1 MNIGNTTNIDSAEPS
16 IRYPIDMSIEEQ
28 SDYIR
33 FQFFR
38 YKPPLERTTED
49 PDTGVVGTTAGYL
62 KGYYGEEG
70 EGSIGTKASGDI
82 LMYMPQDVSTSMAS
96 SWGGKEISNV
106 AAGALSAYANATNL
120 ELGDAVKSIQD
131 GIRNLAGAPTS
142 AGAALVKMGLS
153 ATGAQANLSQNDIL
167 GGTSGII
174 LNPNTEVLFG
184 GPSIRNI
191 GFKFKMMA
199 RSEKEAIRMLRIC
212 RKFQYHA
219 APRMGTNKEIEGKIL
234 KNTIALTTANTG
246 GLFAKTD
253 LDKKKSAEDL
263 KGFTQVNNFI
273 QLPDLCLFKYM
284 TGPNVNPYL
293 NQYKAC
299 ALTNVD
305 VNFTPDGSYSTL
317 IGGYPSAVE
326 LSISLVETKIIYK
339 SEINPDLGVSN

>member
-1 MNIGNTTNIDSAEPS
+1 MSNNSNSNNNTGSAM
-16 IRYPIDMSIEEQ
+16 RYPIDMSIEEQ

-33 FQFFR
+33 FQFFK
-38 YKPPLERTTED
+38 YKAPFKRGG
-49 PDTGVVGTTAGYL
+49 DTKITGGASAE
-62 KGYYGEEG
+62 GYYGETR
-70 EGSIGTKASGDI
+70 EGSIGEKAGSDV
-82 LMYMPQDVSTSMAS
+82 LMYMPQDVSTSMSS
-96 SWGGKEISNV
+96 SWGGKEISPA
-106 AAGALSAYANATNL
+106 AAGALSGYANVIAGKGKAAL
-120 ELGDAVKSIQD
+120 EQLQSG
-131 GIRNLAGAPTS
+131 LAGLTSLPTS
-142 AGAALVKMGLS
+142 AGAALVRMGLS

-199 RSEKEAIRMLRIC
+199 RSKQEAQRMLQIC
-212 RKFQYHA
+212 RKFQFHA
-219 APRMGTNKEIEGKIL
+219 APTMGVSNDFAGKL
-234 KNTIALTTANTG
+234 NQNLQLIASSNISAFFKGTELH
-246 GLFAKTD
+246 
-253 LDKKKSAEDL
+253 KKKKMKESS
-263 KGFTQVNNFI
+263 FTEQNNFI

-284 TGPNVNPYL
+284 VGPDVNPYL

-317 IGGYPSAVE
+317 IDGYPSAVE

-339 SEINPDLGVSN
+339 SEISVDPELVSN

>member
-1 MNIGNTTNIDSAEPS
+1 MNQGNSTTLNEGVDSAEPS
-16 IRYPIDMSIEEQ
+16 IRYPIDMSIEKE

-38 YKPPLERTTED
+38 YKPPLRKSD
-49 PDTGVVGTTAGYL
+49 DGTNESYL
-62 KGYYGEEG
+62 EGYYGKDG
-70 EGSIGTKASGDI
+70 DGSLGAKASGDI

-96 SWGGKEISNV
+96 SWGGKEISPA
-106 AAGALSAYANATNL
+106 AAGALSGYANVIAGKGKAAL
-120 ELGDAVKSIQD
+120 EQLQSG
-131 GIRNLAGAPTS
+131 LAGLTSLPTS
-142 AGAALVKMGLS
+142 AGAALVRMGLS

-199 RSEKEAIRMLRIC
+199 RSKQEAQRMLQIC
-212 RKFQYHA
+212 RKFQFHA
-219 APRMGTNKEIEGKIL
+219 APTMGVSNDFAGKL
-234 KNTIALTTANTG
+234 NQNLQLIASSNISAFFKGTELH
-246 GLFAKTD
+246 
-253 LDKKKSAEDL
+253 KKKKMKESS
-263 KGFTQVNNFI
+263 FTEQNNFI

-284 TGPNVNPYL
+284 VGPDVNPYL

-317 IGGYPSAVE
+317 IDGYPSAVE

-339 SEINPDLGVSN
+339 SEISVDPELVSN

>member
-1 MNIGNTTNIDSAEPS
+1 MANQGNSVTLNEGVDSVEPS
-16 IRYPIDMSIEEQ
+16 IRYPIDMSIEKE

-38 YKPPLERTTED
+38 YKPPLRRSD
-49 PDTGVVGTTAGYL
+49 AGGTNEGYL
-62 KGYYGEEG
+62 EGYYGKDG
-70 EGSIGTKASGDI
+70 DGSLGAKASGDV

-96 SWGGKEISNV
+96 SWGGKEISPA
-106 AAGALSAYANATNL
+106 AAGALSAYANVIGGKGEAALDNL
-120 ELGDAVKSIQD
+120 QSG
-131 GIRNLAGAPTS
+131 LAGLTSLPTS
-142 AGAALVKMGLS
+142 AGAALVRMGLS
-153 ATGAQANLSQNDIL
+153 ATGAQSNLSQNDIL

-199 RSEKEAIRMLRIC
+199 RSKLEAQRMLQIC
-212 RKFQYHA
+212 RKFQFHA
-219 APRMGTNKEIEGKIL
+219 APTMGVTNEFAGKLNQNLQLIASSNVSSFFKGTEMHKQKKMKE
-234 KNTIALTTANTG
+234 
-246 GLFAKTD
+246 
-253 LDKKKSAEDL
+253 SS
-263 KGFTQVNNFI
+263 FTEQNNFI

-284 TGPNVNPYL
+284 VGPDINPYL

-317 IGGYPSAVE
+317 IDGYPSAVE

-339 SEINPDLGVSN
+339 SEISVDPELVSN

>member
-1 MNIGNTTNIDSAEPS
+1 MSNNSNSNNNTGSAM
-16 IRYPIDMSIEEQ
+16 RYPIDMSIEEQ

-33 FQFFR
+33 FQFFK
-38 YKPPLERTTED
+38 YKAPFKRGG
-49 PDTGVVGTTAGYL
+49 DTKITGGASAE
-62 KGYYGEEG
+62 GYYGETR
-70 EGSIGTKASGDI
+70 EGSIGEKAGSDV
-82 LMYMPQDVSTSMAS
+82 LMYMPQDVSTSMSS
-96 SWGGKEISNV
+96 SWGGKEISNA
-106 AAGALSAYANATNL
+106 AAGALSMYSNYITEPDNKKLLDNFTAGL
-120 ELGDAVKSIQD
+120 KG
-131 GIRNLAGAPTS
+131 LAGMPTS
-142 AGAALVKMGLS
+142 AGAALVRMGLS
-153 ATGAQANLSQNDIL
+153 ATGAQSNLSQNDIL

-199 RSEKEAIRMLRIC
+199 RSKQEAQRMLQIC
-212 RKFQYHA
+212 RKFQFHA
-219 APRMGTNKEIEGKIL
+219 APTMGVTNEFAGQLNQNLQLIASSKISSFFKGTEL
-234 KNTIALTTANTG
+234 H
-246 GLFAKTD
+246 
-253 LDKKKSAEDL
+253 KKKQMEKS
-263 KGFTQVNNFI
+263 KFTEQNNFI

-284 TGPNVNPYL
+284 VGPDVNPYL

-317 IGGYPSAVE
+317 IDGYPSAVE